1 MICYL
6 DATNLTSDLHR
17 SAIASKLS
25 KNFISLSQDPFLIG
39 VANVRVFI
47 VSAKFF
53 LSFQKNIFC
62 INHF

>member
-1 MICYL
+1 MICYF
-6 DATNLTSDLHR
+6 DATNLTSEINQ

-53 LSFQKNIFC
+53 LPFRRNIFC
-62 INHF
+62 FTI